1 MGERK
6 FIIVKEEIGNKKK
19 IDRDDER
26 VRIERIS
33 SRIKKL
39 LNKKNI
45 LHKERINNVKT
56 KKKERKV

>member
-1 MGERK
+1 M
-6 FIIVKEEIGNKKK
+6 KEKIGNKKK
-19 IDRDDER
+19 RDRYDER

-39 LNKKNI
+39 LNKKNV

-56 KKKERKV
+56 KERKKSLMC